1 MESSASFGMMARE
14 RRVSVEP
21 ENTMAVFGSQL
32 WFRRAECGAR
42 QRPRGSRVGVV
53 RVWALMRMRAV
64 SVWMTEMGSLL
75 PE

>member
-1 MESSASFGMMARE
+1 MESSASWGMIARE

-21 ENTMAVFGSQL
+21 EKTMAVLGSQL
-32 WFRRAECGAR
+32 WFRSAERGAR

-64 SVWMTEMGSLL
+64 SVWMNEMGSLL